1 MRRFADTGDNTT
13 TNTASKT
20 AIATQTAL
28 PSRSHWVRFLKLLC
42 VKKCL
47 RRISEGQS
55 PTVGL
60 RVFAVSRRWSWRPN
74 CKPDSVVRTRLLI
87 KTAWESRKTPPLPM
101 LVFVAGL
108 MGGGGTERE
117 RLWILKPVCLHAGQE
132 LKNSHHFC
140 SASWCS
146 PFPALLP
153 KRGEVRGLPGRPYPL
168 IYVFKKK

>member
-13 TNTASKT
+13 TNTASKA

-28 PSRSHWVRFLKLLC
+28 PSRRHWVRFLKLLC

-55 PTVGL
+55 PTVRL
-60 RVFAVSRRWSWRPN
+60 RVFAVSCRWSWRPN
-74 CKPDSVVRTRLLI
+74 CKPDSAMRTRLLI
-87 KTAWESRKTPPLPM
+87 KTARESRKTPPLPM

-108 MGGGGTERE
+108 TGGGGTER
-117 RLWILKPVCLHAGQE
+117 LWRLKPVCLHAGQE

-140 SASWCS
+140 SASWRS
-146 PFPALLP
+146 SFPALLP